1 MFRLLSSFG
10 GEPDWSPVVL
20 YDADGDDLQEHY
32 RYHHPTASSASD
44 GSVPMRR
51 RASSLSG
58 TETPAVCLNARTTV
72 VAERVPGLSAEPE
85 ARSRLVSATRGCFS
99 YPSLSVIAD
108 PLVTPRGVVGASFD
122 RPERRNISGC
132 VARHPHIRGRVCVRY
147 VFDI

>member
-1 MFRLLSSFG
+1 M
-10 GEPDWSPVVL
+10 L